1 MTISILSPVCM
12 GGDMVRKRRCRIG
25 GRGVRPAWVALRAV
39 LMAAAAFAL
48 SGCIDDTISVTVR
61 PDGSGTIEETVLM
74 GNEFIE
80 MMQEMG
86 KGLGEK
92 GKDET
97 GEAPA
102 RDDAKNHDAIVAGMM
117 EKAKSGAKDFGE
129 GVSLV
134 SVKPARSDSASGY
147 TAVYAFK
154 DIGKV
159 MLNQNPGS
167 KTPLNDKDKEKGKE
181 AGGKETP
188 GKDMI
193 RFVFTKGSPARL
205 AVHMPPP
212 KPADKDEK
220 EKTAPKEPVKD
231 DPNAI
236 EMMKAIF
243 KGMRVSIVLSV
254 DGDIVKS
261 NATHR
266 SGRRITLIEMD
277 FGKLISH
284 AELLKK
290 IDREKPQ
297 SLEEMKTALK
307 NIEGIKLEFEDPV
320 IIDFR

>member
-1 MTISILSPVCM
+1 MA
-12 GGDMVRKRRCRIG
+12 RKRRCRIG
-25 GRGVRPAWVALRAV
+25 GRAVCPVWIALRAAV
-39 LMAAAAFAL
+39 IIAASFVL

-61 PDGSGTIEETVLM
+61 PDGSGTIEETILM

-86 KGLGEK
+86 KGLGEE
-92 GKDET
+92 GKDKA
-97 GEAPA
+97 GQAPA
-102 RDDAKNHDAIVAGMM
+102 RDDAKNHDAVVTGMM
-117 EKAKSGAKDFGE
+117 EKAKMSAKDFGE
-129 GVSLV
+129 GVRLV

-147 TAVYAFK
+147 TAVYAFE

-159 MLNQNPGS
+159 TLNQNPGS
-167 KTPLNDKDKEKGKE
+167 KTPLGDKDKDKD
-181 AGGKETP
+181 AGGKDTP
-188 GKDMI
+188 GKDRI
-193 RFVFTKGSPARL
+193 RFVLTKGSPARL

-220 EKTAPKEPVKD
+220 EKTAPKEPAKD

-243 KGMRVSIVLSV
+243 KGMRVSIVLTV
-254 DGDIVKS
+254 DGDIVKT

-266 SGRRITLIEMD
+266 SGRKITLIEMD
-277 FGKLISH
+277 FGRLISH

-307 NIEGIKLEFEDPV
+307 SIEGIKLEFEDPV
-320 IIDFR
+320 VIDFK

>member
-1 MTISILSPVCM
+1 MM
-12 GGDMVRKRRCRIG
+12 RRRRCKIG
-25 GRGVRPAWVALRAV
+25 GGRMRPAWLGLRAV
-39 LMAAAAFAL
+39 LIIAVAFVL

-61 PDGSGTIEETVLM
+61 PDGSGTIEETILM

-80 MMQEMG
+80 MMQEMSKSLSEEG
-86 KGLGEK
+86 KEK
-92 GKDET
+92 T
-97 GEAPA
+97 GQAPA
-102 RDDAKNHDAIVAGMM
+102 RNDAKSRDAVVTGMM
-117 EKAKSGAKDFGE
+117 EKAKMSAKDFGE

-167 KTPLNDKDKEKGKE
+167 KTPLNDKDKEKDRGV
-181 AGGKETP
+181 GGKDAS
-188 GKDMI
+188 GKDTI

-205 AVHMPPP
+205 SVHMPPP
-212 KPADKDEK
+212 KPADRDEK
-220 EKTAPKEPVKD
+220 EETAPKEPAKD

-243 KGMRVSIVLSV
+243 KGMRVSIVLTV
-254 DGDIVKS
+254 DGDIVKT

-266 SGRRITLIEMD
+266 SGRKITLIEMD
-277 FGKLISH
+277 FGRLISH

-307 NIEGIKLEFEDPV
+307 NVEGLKLEFEDPV
-320 IIDFR
+320 VVDFR

>member
-1 MTISILSPVCM
+1 MFRYGERTVT
-12 GGDMVRKRRCRIG
+12 G
-25 GRGVRPAWVALRAV
+25 GRVRPAWFALRVAV
-39 LMAAAAFAL
+39 VMAAALVL
-48 SGCIDDTISVTVR
+48 SGCIDDTISVTVK

-80 MMQEMG
+80 MMQEMS
-86 KGLGEK
+86 KGLGEE
-92 GKDET
+92 GKDKT
-97 GEAPA
+97 GQTSA
-102 RDDAKNHDAIVAGMM
+102 RDDAKKHDDVVAGMM
-117 EKAKSGAKDFGE
+117 EKARNSAKDLGE
-129 GVSLV
+129 GVRLV

-167 KTPLNDKDKEKGKE
+167 KTPLSDADKEKDK
-181 AGGKETP
+181 AGDAWSKDTP
-188 GKDMI
+188 GKDRI

-212 KPADKDEK
+212 KPAEKDEK
-220 EKTAPKEPVKD
+220 EKTAPKEPAKD

-243 KGMRVSIVLSV
+243 KGMRVSIVLAV
-254 DGDIVKS
+254 DGDIVKT

-266 SGRRITLIEMD
+266 SGRNITLIEMD
-277 FGKLISH
+277 FGRLLNH

-307 NIEGIKLEFEDPV
+307 SIEGVKLEFEDPV
-320 IIDFR
+320 VIDFK

>member
-1 MTISILSPVCM
+1 MA
-12 GGDMVRKRRCRIG
+12 RKRRCKIED
-25 GRGVRPAWVALRAV
+25 RGVRPVWTVLRTAFII
-39 LMAAAAFAL
+39 AAAFIL
-48 SGCIDDTISVTVR
+48 SGCIDDTISVTLR
-61 PDGSGTIEETVLM
+61 TDGSGTIEETVLM

-80 MMQEMG
+80 MMQGMG
-86 KGLGEK
+86 KGVGEE
-92 GKDET
+92 GKDRAGQT
-97 GEAPA
+97 PVRG
-102 RDDAKNHDAIVAGMM
+102 DAKNYDAVVTGMM
-117 EKAKSGAKDFGE
+117 EKAKNNAKDFGE

-147 TAVYAFK
+147 TAVYSFK

-159 MLNQNPGS
+159 TLNQNPGS
-167 KTPLNDKDKEKGKE
+167 KTPLNDADKEKDKAEG
-181 AGGKETP
+181 AGSKDTP
-188 GKDMI
+188 GKDRI

-220 EKTAPKEPVKD
+220 EKTAPKEPAKD

-243 KGMRVSIVLSV
+243 KGMRVRIALTV
-254 DGDIVKS
+254 DGDIVKT

-266 SGRRITLIEMD
+266 LGRKITLIEMD
-277 FGKLISH
+277 FGRLISH

-297 SLEEMKTALK
+297 SIEEMKAAL
-307 NIEGIKLEFEDPV
+307 NNVEGLKLEFEDPV
-320 IIDFR
+320 VVDFK

>member
-1 MTISILSPVCM
+1 
-12 GGDMVRKRRCRIG
+12 MVRRRRCKIG
-25 GRGVRPAWVALRAV
+25 GGRVRPALLALRVALIIAV
-39 LMAAAAFAL
+39 AFVL

-61 PDGSGTIEETVLM
+61 PDGSGTIEETILM

-80 MMQEMG
+80 MMQEMS
-86 KGLGEK
+86 KGLGEES
-92 GKDET
+92 KDKT
-97 GEAPA
+97 GQAPV
-102 RDDAKNHDAIVAGMM
+102 RDDAKNRDAVVTGMM
-117 EKAKSGAKDFGE
+117 EKAKMTAKDFGE

-134 SVKPARSDSASGY
+134 SVRPARSDLASGY

-167 KTPLNDKDKEKGKE
+167 KTPLNDKDKEKDKG
-181 AGGKETP
+181 AGGKDAT
-188 GKDMI
+188 GKDTI

-212 KPADKDEK
+212 KPADRDEK
-220 EKTAPKEPVKD
+220 EKTAPKEPAKD

-236 EMMKAIF
+236 EVMMASF
-243 KGMRVSIVLSV
+243 KGMRVSIVLTV
-254 DGDIVKS
+254 DGDIVKT

-266 SGRRITLIEMD
+266 SGRKINLIEMD
-277 FGKLISH
+277 FGRLISH

-307 NIEGIKLEFEDPV
+307 NVEGLKLEFEDPV
-320 IIDFR
+320 VVDFR

>member
-1 MTISILSPVCM
+1 MA
-12 GGDMVRKRRCRIG
+12 RKRRCKIE
-25 GRGVRPAWVALRAV
+25 GRVVRPAWVALRAA
-39 LMAAAAFAL
+39 LIMAAAFIL
-48 SGCIDDTISVTVR
+48 SGCIDDTISVTVK

-80 MMQEMG
+80 MMQEMA
-86 KGLGEK
+86 KGSGEE
-92 GKDET
+92 GKDKTEQ
-97 GEAPA
+97 APA
-102 RDDAKNHDAIVAGMM
+102 RSEAKNYDAVVTGMM
-117 EKAKSGAKDFGE
+117 EKAKNSAKDFGE
-129 GVSLV
+129 GVRLV

-167 KTPLNDKDKEKGKE
+167 KTPLNDEDKEKDKAAG
-181 AGGKETP
+181 AGGKDTP
-188 GKDMI
+188 SKDRI

-220 EKTAPKEPVKD
+220 EKTAQKEPAKD

-243 KGMRVSIVLSV
+243 KGMRVSIVLTV
-254 DGDIVKS
+254 DGDIVKT

-266 SGRRITLIEMD
+266 SGRKITLIEMD
-277 FGKLISH
+277 FGRLISH

-307 NIEGIKLEFEDPV
+307 NVEGLKLEFEDPV
-320 IIDFR
+320 VVDFR